1 MECSPARQLIAGGKV
16 RFVIAPTGARAER
29 RKLMKKLLMIAGL
42 LITLCN
48 VGAGVVYACFCI
60 DKYEHRC
67 DGQECWVDSHDH
79 CNCSGEIE

>member
-1 MECSPARQLIAGGKV
+1 
-16 RFVIAPTGARAER
+16 
-29 RKLMKKLLMIAGL
+29 MKKLLMIAGL

-48 VGAGVVYACFCI
+48 VGAGVVCACFCI